1 VLNNWQMGEL
11 AAEKHV
17 QYILSVEKVCFVY
30 TFFFFFFFFQ
40 LFKYISNCLHDSVII
55 IYA

>member
-17 QYILSVEKVCFVY
+17 QYILSVEKVCFIY
-30 TFFFFFFFFQ
+30 ILSFFF
-40 LFKYISNCLHDSVII
+40 
-55 IYA
+55 

>member
-17 QYILSVEKVCFVY
+17 QYILSVEKVCFMY
-30 TFFFFFFFFQ
+30 ILFFFS
-40 LFKYISNCLHDSVII
+40 YSST
-55 IYA
+55 